1 MDHTIKHLSATEK
14 ELSVTFPVSE
24 VAERLR
30 NTFKR
35 LALTVTIPGFR
46 PGKIPAAVIQQ
57 RYGKAVREETEQH
70 LLESGLQE
78 VAEKE
83 KLRPFRYADI
93 NKSGPVADGAP
104 FSFSCRVE
112 VFPDTGATVRD
123 LTVEWTPI
131 PLREHLIDEEIE
143 AFRRRQVSFTA
154 ADRPAQEKDRAT
166 ITFEGSVDGEK
177 RPGLSG
183 ADVPVLLGEK
193 NFLPEIETALAGR
206 RAGDKFDLTVNFPET
221 FHAKDLAGK
230 AVDFSIEVRSVEE
243 PRLPELTDELVA
255 QHEPKAKTVA
265 ELRDQIRRDIERYL
279 DELNLEQKRHL
290 TLDRYLK
297 EYPFDLPPSLL
308 SSEIAV
314 REKEHLEK
322 NPGAAL
328 SDEDQ
333 QKMAR
338 DAETA
343 IRRFILLS
351 QLAETLSVTVSE
363 RDIEREIEKEAAR
376 YHIPVEHYKRY
387 LDQGRWEQK
396 RLALRDE
403 RVIDKLV
410 EKARFIEKPLDES
423 KKEQP

>member
-14 ELSVTFPVSE
+14 EISVTFPASE
-24 VAERLR
+24 VDERLR
-30 NTFKR
+30 STFKR

-93 NKSGPVADGAP
+93 NKPGSLADGAP

-112 VFPDTGATVRD
+112 VFPEIGATAQEY
-123 LTVEWTPI
+123 TVEWTPI
-131 PLREHLIDEEIE
+131 PLREHLIDDELES
-143 AFRRRQVSFTA
+143 FRRHHISFTA
-154 ADRPAQEKDRAT
+154 ADRPAQEKDRVT

-183 ADVPVLLGEK
+183 AEVPVLLGEK

-230 AVDFSIEVRSVEE
+230 TVDFSIEVRSVEE
-243 PRLPELTDELVA
+243 PHLPELTDELVA
-255 QHEPKAKTVA
+255 QHEPKAKTVG

-290 TLDRYLK
+290 VLDRYLQ

-308 SSEIAV
+308 SSEVAV

-328 SDEDQ
+328 SDEDK
-333 QKMAR
+333 QKIAR
-338 DAETA
+338 DAEAA
-343 IRRFILLS
+343 IRRFILLA
-351 QLAETLSVTVSE
+351 QLADTLSVTVSE
-363 RDIEREIEKEAAR
+363 REVEREIEKEAAR

-387 LDQGRWEQK
+387 LDQGRREQK

-410 EKARFIEKPLDES
+410 EKARFVEKPLDEN